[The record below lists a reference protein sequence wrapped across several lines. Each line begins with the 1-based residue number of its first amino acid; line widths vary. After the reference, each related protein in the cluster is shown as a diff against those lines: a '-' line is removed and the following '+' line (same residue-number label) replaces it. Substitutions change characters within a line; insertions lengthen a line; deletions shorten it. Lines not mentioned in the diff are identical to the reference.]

1 MAKKFSILF
10 LDFNGMNEL
19 GDEVD
24 VDGGF
29 VFVFDFECR
38 CCCSR

>member
-10 LDFNGMNEL
+10 LDLNGMNEL
-19 GDEVD
+19 DDEVD

-29 VFVFDFECR
+29 VFVFVFDFECR
-38 CCCSR
+38 SR